1 MKTVNNID
9 KWNHEIINLENG
21 NTIVTVI
28 IVHIV
33 VSHCFVS
40 AIQ

>member
-1 MKTVNNID
+1 METVNNID
-9 KWNHEIINLENG
+9 KWNHKIINLENG

>member
-9 KWNHEIINLENG
+9 KWNHKIINLKNG